1 MSSVPTS
8 ELTEEAKQELLCT
21 YAALI
26 LHDESLE
33 ISQANMSK
41 LITASEN
48 TVEPY
53 MPILFARA
61 LQGKDIG
68 QLLTASGSVGGG
80 GGGAPAAGGGG
91 AAAAPEAAKKEEK
104 EEEVEE
110 EEEDD
115 LGFSL
120 FD

>member
-1 MSSVPTS
+1 MSAIPTT
-8 ELTEEAKQELLCT
+8 EMTEEAKQELVCT

-26 LHDESLE
+26 LHDESLD
-33 ISQANMSK
+33 ISQDNLSK
-41 LITASEN
+41 LITASGN
-48 TVEPY
+48 SVEAYVP
-53 MPILFARA
+53 MLFSRA

-80 GGGAPAAGGGG
+80 GGGAPAA
-91 AAAAPEAAKKEEK
+91 AAGDAAPAKKEEK